1 MNAQGG
7 SSCPQGEEP
16 GGEDCDERDGGQAEQ
31 YLGPQAKP
39 ATALSV
45 GEGDALVGHAGP
57 HDITGAAGTGAGT
70 GAGSGS
76 GAGHRIRSRARSR
89 NRPTSAT
96 QLARMQTF
104 MAPKATPPNAEPVKF
119 DEILARLRVL
129 VERLEGGNLTLE
141 EGLGCFEEGIRLCG
155 RGAEQLDQAE
165 KRVEV
170 LLSTAGGGPRTA
182 PLAAPPDH
190 EENE

>member
-1 MNAQGG
+1 M
-7 SSCPQGEEP
+7 
-16 GGEDCDERDGGQAEQ
+16 
-31 YLGPQAKP
+31 
-39 ATALSV
+39 
-45 GEGDALVGHAGP
+45 
-57 HDITGAAGTGAGT
+57 
-70 GAGSGS
+70 
-76 GAGHRIRSRARSR
+76 
-89 NRPTSAT
+89 SA
-96 QLARMQTF
+96 F
-104 MAPKATPPNAEPVKF
+104 MAPSAPPPTAEPVKF

-141 EGLGCFEEGIRLCG
+141 EGLACFEEGMRLCD

-182 PLAAPPDH
+182 PLATPPDH